1 MMCVSQAC
9 LVARERGRQP
19 AGKRPSLPTKTGE
32 WRRWRA
38 QISCPQPLSK
48 QEGQEELT
56 IPAWLNTMFSVRA
69 FSPFSHLVAGDWAPF
84 ILCQDFGFCC
94 SWFPSYAWGVGR
106 KQSTEPE
113 QWVQRA
119 LGHMTT
125 PTSSPTLPC
134 LSFPLCYQNVK
145 SLLLLLPGKLSAI
158 PNMERCDL

>member
-1 MMCVSQAC
+1 MSTTTEQT
-9 LVARERGRQP
+9 GR
-19 AGKRPSLPTKTGE
+19 AEGTDHPSLIKYNVLCK
-32 WRRWRA
+32 
-38 QISCPQPLSK
+38 SFLSL
-48 QEGQEELT
+48 LT
-56 IPAWLNTMFSVRA
+56 SG
-69 FSPFSHLVAGDWAPF
+69 AGDWAPF

-134 LSFPLCYQNVK
+134 LSFPPLLSKCQKLITPTSRETICYSKYGEVWLVISMTIHAVLWREMRHNGCV
-145 SLLLLLPGKLSAI
+145 LPHQ
-158 PNMERCDL
+158 DW